1 MHLDVTVQGILE
13 LSQCRKQ
20 SLHGLAGAFLF
31 GIVGQHVLQILR
43 HVVVYRPGVQQAGPA
58 FADHEVDK
66 AMGMVSLRIPG
77 AEGVYSEWIAFFLF
91 PDRTN
96 AMK

>member
-1 MHLDVTVQGILE
+1 
-13 LSQCRKQ
+13 
-20 SLHGLAGAFLF
+20 
-31 GIVGQHVLQILR
+31 
-43 HVVVYRPGVQQAGPA
+43 
-58 FADHEVDK
+58 
-66 AMGMVSLRIPG
+66 MGMVSVRIPG